1 MSDSLGPGH
10 SLSSDDPDERGENAR
25 MPFGRAIGL
34 TVLGALVPGFG
45 LIGAGRRKAGL
56 TVLVVFL
63 ALAGGAA
70 YLVTSG
76 QRTVLHWAVQP
87 EALQILG
94 IALPALGLA
103 WVVVIAATFR
113 SLGPWPA
120 GPVRRVV
127 SYGLVSVLILLAMVP
142 LSVAGR
148 YALIQKGVVE
158 HVFADRESRSA
169 TRPTKVTP
177 ADPWAGESRV
187 NVLLLGGDG
196 GPDRVGVRPD
206 TIVLASIDTRTG
218 ATVLFS
224 LPRNLRYVPFAPGTA
239 LANAY
244 PHGVYAGGGD
254 QLEWMLNSIYENVP
268 EQNPGLLKSD
278 NPGADATK
286 LAVSGALGL
295 KVDYYV
301 LVNLKGF
308 QQLIDALG
316 GITVNVN
323 HRVAKG
329 GEADAGLV
337 PGGWIEPG
345 PDQHLDGF
353 DALWF
358 ARGRYGADDYQRM
371 GRQRCVIQAI
381 IDQADPVR
389 LTTRYEALARTSRD
403 LVSTD
408 IPASLLPAFVDL
420 SLRVK
425 GASVTSISF
434 TNEVIDPSL
443 PDYEK
448 VHSLVLEEVRASG
461 TSKDTSMFGTSLRD
475 ACAYSP
481 EG

>member
-1 MSDSLGPGH
+1 M
-10 SLSSDDPDERGENAR
+10 
-25 MPFGRAIGL
+25 
-34 TVLGALVPGFG
+34 
-45 LIGAGRRKAGL
+45 
-56 TVLVVFL
+56 
-63 ALAGGAA
+63 
-70 YLVTSG
+70 
-76 QRTVLHWAVQP
+76 
-87 EALQILG
+87 
-94 IALPALGLA
+94 
-103 WVVVIAATFR
+103 
-113 SLGPWPA
+113 
-120 GPVRRVV
+120 
-127 SYGLVSVLILLAMVP
+127 
-142 LSVAGR
+142 
-148 YALIQKGVVE
+148 
-158 HVFADRESRSA
+158 
-169 TRPTKVTP
+169 
-177 ADPWAGESRV
+177 
-187 NVLLLGGDG
+187 
-196 GPDRVGVRPD
+196 
-206 TIVLASIDTRTG
+206 
-218 ATVLFS
+218 
-224 LPRNLRYVPFAPGTA
+224 
-239 LANAY
+239 
-244 PHGVYAGGGD
+244 
-254 QLEWMLNSIYENVP
+254 
-268 EQNPGLLKSD
+268 
-278 NPGADATK
+278 
-286 LAVSGALGL
+286 SGALGL

-308 QQLIDALG
+308 QQLVDALG

-323 HRVAKG
+323 QRVAKG

-389 LTTRYEALARTSRD
+389 ILTRYEALARTSRD